1 MVLFDRYYIIISFH
15 YHSRSSTMT
24 NRGCS
29 RCLLA
34 AEAHQL
40 AGTARL
46 LAIPTTLLK
55 ASSRARLFC
64 CLPGRFFLF

>member
-1 MVLFDRYYIIISFH
+1 
-15 YHSRSSTMT
+15 MT

-34 AEAHQL
+34 AEAHLL

-46 LAIPTTLLK
+46 LAILTTLLK
-55 ASSRARLFC
+55 ASSPASLFC
-64 CLPGRFFLF
+64 HLRG